1 MERLFVDTGAWYAFV
16 NRRDPDHLRVV
27 EALEAFAGRLLTTN
41 FVFDETVTLCLKRLG
56 HGVAERVGR
65 TLLDPRIV
73 DAVRISAEDERA
85 AWELF
90 LGRPDKSYSFTDCT
104 SFALL
109 RRLRLE
115 RVAALDED
123 FQREGFV
130 SVV

>member
-41 FVFDETVTLCLKRLG
+41 FVFDETVTLCLYRLG
-56 HGVAERVGR
+56 HQVAERVGR

-73 DAVRISAEDERA
+73 DAVRINPDDERA

-90 LGRPDKSYSFTDCT
+90 LERPDKSYGFTDCT

-115 RVAALDED
+115 RVAALDDD
-123 FQREGFV
+123 FRREGFV
-130 SVV
+130 SIL